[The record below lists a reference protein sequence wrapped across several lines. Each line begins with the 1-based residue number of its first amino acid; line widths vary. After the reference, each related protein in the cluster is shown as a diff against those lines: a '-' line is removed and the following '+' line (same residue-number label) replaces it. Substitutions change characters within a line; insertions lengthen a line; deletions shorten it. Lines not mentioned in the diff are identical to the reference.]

1 MVAAGAVFFNY
12 CSLEGTGRSLAP
24 TVQRE
29 VRTAGQPGAR
39 GASNVKA
46 EQNDVAVFHH
56 IVLALGAHLALL
68 ARARKAAAFQIGRAS
83 CRERV

>member
-1 MVAAGAVFFNY
+1 MRPLHGCSGRSFFND
-12 CSLEGTGRSLAP
+12 CSPEGTGRSLAP

-56 IVLALGAHLALL
+56 IVLALGAHLAFF
-68 ARARKAAAFQIGRAS
+68 ARAGKSAAF
-83 CRERV
+83 